1 MIEEGKRERAVYL
14 PAGRWRDYW
23 NPEGGELL
31 EGPTTV
37 TVEAP
42 LYKTPIFLRAG
53 SQEEILDREA
63 LYRESLRI
71 ARERPE
77 LDDGSELTLGSQ

>member
-1 MIEEGKRERAVYL
+1 MYL

-23 NPEGGELL
+23 NPEGGEL

-53 SQEEILDREA
+53 SQEEILDLEA
-63 LYRESLRI
+63 LYRESLQI

>member
-1 MIEEGKRERAVYL
+1 M
-14 PAGRWRDYW
+14 
-23 NPEGGELL
+23 
-31 EGPTTV
+31 

-53 SQEEILDREA
+53 SQEEILDLEA
-63 LYRESLRI
+63 LYRESLQI